1 MQKVVMYVVTKNNG
15 DLKIKK
21 VNGSVQTAIHPKIL
35 IKIQFKFANI
45 NQKGID
51 MAVIDNNEMMD
62 GLARVSV
69 VLDLVY
75 LFTAFLSAKKLNIE
89 DIDQLLLAIKENAEE
104 KDENYLQVA
113 QRTKNQFRKMVIEFK
128 ELDDTQTTD
137 DSSG

>member
-1 MQKVVMYVVTKNNG
+1 
-15 DLKIKK
+15 
-21 VNGSVQTAIHPKIL
+21 
-35 IKIQFKFANI
+35 
-45 NQKGID
+45 